1 GRGAGCALE
10 AILTAT
16 LQPPA
21 TIPVYEVGRW
31 PSGEPF
37 YAMKL
42 VSGRSLEDVIAETRG
57 LRERVALLPHIIA
70 VAEALAYAHS
80 ERVIHRDLKPANVL
94 VGAYGETV
102 VIDWG
107 LAKNLATGDEA
118 AAPPAGAP
126 APGRPGAA

>member
-1 GRGAGCALE
+1 RRGGGEESRFAFE

-16 LQPPA
+16 LQHPA

-42 VSGRSLEDVIAETRG
+42 VSGRSLEDVVAEADS
-57 LRERVALLPHIIA
+57 LRARLALLPHIIA
-70 VAEALAYAHS
+70 VTEALAYAHS

-94 VGAYGETV
+94 VGAYGET
-102 VIDWG
+102 
-107 LAKNLATGDEA
+107 
-118 AAPPAGAP
+118 
-126 APGRPGAA
+126 